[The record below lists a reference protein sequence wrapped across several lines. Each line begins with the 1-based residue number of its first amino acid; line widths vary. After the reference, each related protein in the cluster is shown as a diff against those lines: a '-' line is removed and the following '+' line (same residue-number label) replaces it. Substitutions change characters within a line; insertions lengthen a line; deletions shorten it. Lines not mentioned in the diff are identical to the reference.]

1 MGDFLLCIAQ
11 YLLIMVVLAAI
22 GGLGGFI
29 GVRLRRKKDAKTA
42 AQTQA
47 ASNLPTQRQKHIWW
61 RPV

>member
-29 GVRLRRKKDAKTA
+29 GVRLRRKKDAKPA
-42 AQTQA
+42 EQTQA
-47 ASNLPTQRQKHIWW
+47 ASKTTEE
-61 RPV
+61 

>member
-47 ASNLPTQRQKHIWW
+47 A
-61 RPV
+61 

>member
-47 ASNLPTQRQKHIWW
+47 VSKTTEE
-61 RPV
+61 

>member
-42 AQTQA
+42 ALRAENTVESA
-47 ASNLPTQRQKHIWW
+47 TDK
-61 RPV
+61 

>member
-11 YLLIMVVLAAI
+11 YLLIMVVLAEI

-29 GVRLRRKKDAKTA
+29 CVRKRKKKDAKTA

-47 ASNLPTQRQKHIWW
+47 ASKTTEE
-61 RPV
+61 

>member
-47 ASNLPTQRQKHIWW
+47 ASNLPT
-61 RPV
+61 PVPFVDVE